1 MSKRYSENEK
11 LRLVSGWAGSGES
24 RASYARRHGVSVGSL
39 VRWEAELGAAGAE
52 GGVRFVEVEVPAP
65 SMARGLTP
73 ELVPERVPV
82 GLVVAEL
89 RLPGGACVRF
99 FSREGAC

>member
-11 LRLVSGWAGSGES
+11 LLLVSGWAGSGES
-24 RASYARRHGVSVGSL
+24 RAAYARRHGVSVGSL
-39 VRWEAELGAAGAE
+39 VRWEAELGAAEAEAE

-65 SMARGLTP
+65 SAARRPGP
-73 ELVPERVPV
+73 EPE
-82 GLVVAEL
+82 GWVVAEL
-89 RLPGGACVRF
+89 ALPGGARVRF